1 MDGFDDDPFGA
12 GAPPPMEDVDPAAE
26 FLAKEQAELGDMGE
40 DFGIPAAVVT
50 APTFSDDTPA
60 FNEELN
66 VQENQ
71 QDFMAEFEEPSVPVA
86 TNQQDFMAEFEEPSV
101 PVATN
106 YSAIEDQFGG
116 GYEDNMMTTGMSGMR
131 LSGEEPE
138 CLKLWKREQ
147 EMMLKKKDAD
157 EEVKKE
163 ELRMKAKQELE
174 DWYQHYEEQLSKSKM
189 SNREKEEE
197 FVAEIGGMNHIEPG
211 SEWERVAKHCDF
223 SAKAA
228 GHTKDV
234 SRMRSI
240 LLQLKQNPPAA
251 IKTSE

>member
-1 MDGFDDDPFGA
+1 MDGFDDAFGA
-12 GAPPPMEDVDPAAE
+12 GAPPPMDDVDPAAE

-50 APTFSDDTPA
+50 APTFSDDIPA
-60 FNEELN
+60 

-71 QDFMAEFEEPSVPVA
+71 QNFMAEFEEPKFP
-86 TNQQDFMAEFEEPSV
+86 AEGSNFCGVEDQAV
-101 PVATN
+101 VTN
-106 YSAIEDQFGG
+106 YSGMEDQFGG
-116 GYEDNMMTTGMSGMR
+116 GYEENTMTTEMSTMR

-138 CLKLWKREQ
+138 CLKLWKKEQ
-147 EMMLKKKDAD
+147 EERLKKKDAD
-157 EEVKKE
+157 EEDKKE

-174 DWYQHYEEQLSKSKM
+174 DWYKHYEEQLAKSKM
-189 SNREKEEE
+189 ANREKEEE

-251 IKTSE
+251 IRTPE

>member
-1 MDGFDDDPFGA
+1 MDNLDDAFGSD
-12 GAPPPMEDVDPAAE
+12 APPPMDEVDPAAE

-50 APTFSDDTPA
+50 APTFNDDIPA
-60 FNEELN
+60 FSEE
-66 VQENQ
+66 QPERNQ
-71 QDFMAEFEEPSVPVA
+71 QDFLAEFEEPSI
-86 TNQQDFMAEFEEPSV
+86 

-106 YSAIEDQFGG
+106 YSSLNGQFGAQAEPNPFLDPQPG
-116 GYEDNMMTTGMSGMR
+116 SDDIMASQMSGMKI
-131 LSGEEPE
+131 SSEEPE
-138 CLKLWKREQ
+138 CLKVWKVEQ
-147 EMMLKKKDAD
+147 EERLRKKDAD
-157 EEVKKE
+157 EEQKKE
-163 ELRMKAKQELE
+163 ELRVKAKQELE
-174 DWYQHYEEQLSKSKM
+174 DWYKHYEEQLSKSKM
-189 SNREKEEE
+189 ANRESEEK
-197 FVAEIGGMNHIEPG
+197 FVAEIGGMNHITPG

-251 IKTSE
+251 TRD